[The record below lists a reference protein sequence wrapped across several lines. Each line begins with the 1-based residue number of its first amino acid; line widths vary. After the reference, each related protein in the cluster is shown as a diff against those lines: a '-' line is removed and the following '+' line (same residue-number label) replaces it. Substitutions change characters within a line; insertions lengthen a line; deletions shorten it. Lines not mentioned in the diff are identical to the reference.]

1 MVESL
6 FRFQSLTQ
14 RRSEHDATLIPQ
26 AVQAAFDVER
36 RVFADVT
43 VVGFAIVADVFDDFC
58 AKVRA
63 NPQLVRAVRFK
74 AEQAANVRVAAGEGE
89 GQPRQQRIGVAVE
102 FFPVDAAEA
111 G

>member
-1 MVESL
+1 MGKWVCWSL
-6 FRFQSLTQ
+6 YFRFQSLTQ
-14 RRSEHDATLIPQ
+14 RRSEYDATLIPQ

-43 VVGFAIVADVFDDFC
+43 VVGFAIVANVFDDFC

-74 AEQAANVRVAAGEGE
+74 AEQAANVRVVAGEGE
-89 GQPRQQRIGVAVE
+89 DSRASKASASR
-102 FFPVDAAEA
+102 
-111 G
+111 